1 MNDIK
6 VNGTQ
11 IFMGIEI
18 PVIEGGFGENQK
30 IILAKTVAKIH
41 GVRTND
47 IQDLILQN
55 IDEFEFGVDIL
66 DLCDEN
72 FKTLKPILKKINI
85 NIIDSNRQRH
95 CFLLSSSGYL
105 KYYNLIRN
113 KNEYIFN
120 IIMNEYFEI
129 NSDDKYIHFV
139 QNKEIRFRNQLSIIL
154 NKFKIRYQF
163 QYPVFQYR
171 IDIYLPDFNIA
182 IEYDENAHKHYTYE
196 AQELREMNIKN
207 EIGCKFIRVTDE
219 YSIDEAVSI
228 ILSELFEIKKE
239 LIA

>member
-1 MNDIK
+1 MNDEIIF
-6 VNGTQ
+6 NGMKN
-11 IFMGIEI
+11 IMGINI
-18 PVIEGGFGENQK
+18 PVIK
-30 IILAKTVAKIH
+30 IEDNKKVILSNHIAAIH
-41 GVRTND
+41 GIRMND
-47 IQDLILQN
+47 VQDLILQN
-55 IDEFEFGVDIL
+55 YDEFELGIDFI
-66 DLCDEN
+66 DLCDDN
-72 FKTLKPILKKINI
+72 FKSLNPILKKFNI
-85 NIIDSNRQRH
+85 NILNSNRQKH

-129 NSDDKYIHFV
+129 NSDDEYIHFV
-139 QNKEIRFRNQLSIIL
+139 QNKEIRFRNQLSTIL

-163 QYPVFQYR
+163 QYSVFQYR

-182 IEYDENAHKHYTYE
+182 IEYDENAHKHYTYKT
-196 AQELREMNIKN
+196 QELREMNIKN

>member
-1 MNDIK
+1 MNDEIIF
-6 VNGTQ
+6 NGMKN
-11 IFMGIEI
+11 IMGINI
-18 PVIEGGFGENQK
+18 PVIK
-30 IILAKTVAKIH
+30 IEDNKKVILSNHIAAIH
-41 GVRTND
+41 GIRMND
-47 IQDLILQN
+47 VQDLILQN
-55 IDEFEFGVDIL
+55 YDEFELGIDFI
-66 DLCDEN
+66 DLCDDN
-72 FKTLKPILKKINI
+72 FKSLNPILKKFNI
-85 NIIDSNRQRH
+85 NIINSNRQKH

-129 NSDDKYIHFV
+129 NSDDEYIHFV
-139 QNKEIRFRNQLSIIL
+139 QNKEIRFRNQLSTIL

-163 QYPVFQYR
+163 QYSVFQYR

-182 IEYDENAHKHYTYE
+182 IEYDENAHKHYIYE
-196 AQELREMNIKN
+196 TQELREMNIKN

>member
-1 MNDIK
+1 MNNEIIF
-6 VNGTQ
+6 NGMKN
-11 IFMGIEI
+11 IMGINI
-18 PVIEGGFGENQK
+18 PVIK
-30 IILAKTVAKIH
+30 IEDNKKVILSNNIAEIH
-41 GVRTND
+41 GIRMND
-47 IQDLILQN
+47 VQNLIIQN
-55 IDEFEFGVDIL
+55 YDEFEIGIDFI
-66 DLCDEN
+66 DLCDDD
-72 FKTLKPILKKINI
+72 FKSLKPILKKFNI
-85 NIIDSNRQRH
+85 NIVSSNRQKH

-129 NSDDKYIHFV
+129 NSDDEYIHFV
-139 QNKEIRFRNQLSIIL
+139 QNKEIRFRNQLSTIL

-171 IDIYLPDFNIA
+171 IDMYLPDFNIA

-207 EIGCKFIRVTDE
+207 EIGCKFVRVTDE

>member
-1 MNDIK
+1 MNDEIIF
-6 VNGTQ
+6 NGMKN
-11 IFMGIEI
+11 IMGINI
-18 PVIEGGFGENQK
+18 PVIK
-30 IILAKTVAKIH
+30 IEDNKKVILSNYIAAIH
-41 GVRTND
+41 GIRMND
-47 IQDLILQN
+47 VQDLILQN
-55 IDEFEFGVDIL
+55 YDEFELGIDFI
-66 DLCDEN
+66 DLCDDN
-72 FKTLKPILKKINI
+72 FKSLNPILKKFNI
-85 NIIDSNRQRH
+85 NIINSNRQKH

-129 NSDDKYIHFV
+129 NSDDEYIHFV
-139 QNKEIRFRNQLSIIL
+139 QNKEIRFRNQLSTIL

-163 QYPVFQYR
+163 QYSVFQYR

-196 AQELREMNIKN
+196 TQELREMNIKN